1 MLNFIHIF
9 VKIKRLNSFTYIKS
23 TFLKLTS
30 KTYPF
35 GTEDELVEDM
45 KCQGIFPN
53 LEKDAWGNY
62 LIRVGQSRTIFTAH
76 LDTACRDQSDV
87 KHFISKQQIVTTDGK
102 TILGADDKAGVTILL
117 WLIKN
122 NIPGLYYF
130 FIGEEVGCV
139 GSSAASVYG
148 QFKGLYERVISF
160 DRRGTNS
167 VITYQSSSRSCSD
180 DFAKELSSQ
189 LNRFSNLYYRPDD
202 TGVYTDSAEF
212 VDIVPEC
219 TNISVGYQSEHTFRE
234 SQDLYHLNKLALAC
248 LDVKWEELPTK
259 RVAGSKESKWDNW
272 SPKRVGSSYNSY
284 SSSDDYSYGWGSAR
298 NKYLDEDDYY
308 TSRGRKKTRRGNSN
322 QSRKEEF
329 DFEKSG
335 RSFYDSGSGL
345 VEVTKPN
352 KGVFDVFR
360 DKFLTSDLTREELDL
375 VKNQYLD
382 MSNPYDRSEYE
393 RLAQFL

>member
-1 MLNFIHIF
+1 
-9 VKIKRLNSFTYIKS
+9 LNSFTYIKS

-30 KTYPF
+30 KTYPY

-45 KCQGIFPN
+45 TRQNIFPN

-62 LIRVGQSRTIFTAH
+62 FLKIGTSRTIFTAH
-76 LDTACRDQSDV
+76 LDTACKDQVNV

-148 QFKGLYERVISF
+148 QFKGLYDRVISF

-167 VITYQSSSRSCSD
+167 VITFQSSSRSCSD
-180 DFAKELSSQ
+180 EFAKELSSQ
-189 LNRFSNLYYRPDD
+189 LNKFSNLYYKPDN

-259 RVAGSKESKWDNW
+259 RIAGTRESKWEQYNYNT
-272 SPKRVGSSYNSY
+272 SYKKETY
-284 SSSDDYSYGWGSAR
+284 SNYDDYGYGWGSSSR
-298 NKYLDEDDYY
+298 REMVDYLDDEDEY
-308 TSRGRKKTRRGNSN
+308 TSRGRKKTRRGGARN
-322 QSRKEEF
+322 RKEQ
-329 DFEKSG
+329 FEDGRSG
-335 RSFYDSGSGL
+335 RTFFDRGGEL
-345 VEVTKPN
+345 VEFTKSN
-352 KGVFDVFR
+352 RGVYDVYR
-360 DKFLTSDLTREELDL
+360 DKFLTSDLTKEELNL
-375 VKNQYLD
+375 VKEQYLD
-382 MSNPYDRSEYE
+382 MTNPYDRNEYE
-393 RLAQFL
+393 KLSQFL

>member
-1 MLNFIHIF
+1 LLYICL
-9 VKIKRLNSFTYIKS
+9 KLKRLNSFAYIKS

-30 KTYPF
+30 KTYPY
-35 GTEDELVEDM
+35 GTEDELVLDM
-45 KCQGIFPN
+45 KRQGIFPN

-62 LIRVGQSRTIFTAH
+62 FLKIGQSRTIFTAH
-76 LDTACRDQSDV
+76 LDTACKDQVDV

-148 QFKGLYERVISF
+148 QFKGLYDRVISF
-160 DRRGTNS
+160 DRRGTSS

-180 DFAKELSSQ
+180 VFANELATQ
-189 LNRFSNLYYRPDD
+189 LNKFSNLYYKADN

-259 RVAGSKESKWDNW
+259 RVAGTRESKWDNW
-272 SPKRVGSSYNSY
+272 GYPNTTTTKKDTSY
-284 SSSDDYSYGWGSAR
+284 SEWDDYGYGWSSS
-298 NKYLDEDDYY
+298 NKYEDGW
-308 TSRGRKKTRRGNSN
+308 TSRGRKKTRRGGARN
-322 QSRKEEF
+322 RKEEF
-329 DFEKSG
+329 EDERSG
-335 RSFYDSGSGL
+335 RTFFDRGGEL
-345 VEVTKPN
+345 VEFTKSN
-352 KGVFDVFR
+352 KGIYDIYR
-360 DKFLTSDLTREELDL
+360 DKFLTSDLTKEELDL
-375 VKNQYLD
+375 VRDQYLD
-382 MSNPYDRSEYE
+382 MSNPYDKNEYE
-393 RLAQFL
+393 KLSQFL

>member
-1 MLNFIHIF
+1 M
-9 VKIKRLNSFTYIKS
+9 
-23 TFLKLTS
+23 
-30 KTYPF
+30 
-35 GTEDELVEDM
+35 VEDM
-45 KCQGIFPN
+45 TRQNIFPN

-62 LIRVGQSRTIFTAH
+62 FLIIGTSRTTFTAH
-76 LDTACRDQSDV
+76 LDTACKDQVNV

-148 QFKGLYERVISF
+148 QFKGLYDRVISF

-167 VITYQSSSRSCSD
+167 VITFQSSSRSCSD
-180 DFAKELSSQ
+180 EFAKELSSQ
-189 LNRFSNLYYRPDD
+189 LNKFSNLYYKPDN

-259 RVAGSKESKWDNW
+259 RIAGPLS
-272 SPKRVGSSYNSY
+272 
-284 SSSDDYSYGWGSAR
+284 
-298 NKYLDEDDYY
+298 
-308 TSRGRKKTRRGNSN
+308 
-322 QSRKEEF
+322 
-329 DFEKSG
+329 
-335 RSFYDSGSGL
+335 
-345 VEVTKPN
+345 
-352 KGVFDVFR
+352 
-360 DKFLTSDLTREELDL
+360 
-375 VKNQYLD
+375 
-382 MSNPYDRSEYE
+382 
-393 RLAQFL
+393 

>member
-1 MLNFIHIF
+1 M
-9 VKIKRLNSFTYIKS
+9 NSFSYIKS
-23 TFLKLTS
+23 TFLKLTH

-35 GTEDELVEDM
+35 GTEDELVDDM
-45 KCQGIFPN
+45 TRQNIFPN
-53 LEKDAWGNY
+53 LEKDDWGNY

-76 LDTACRDQSDV
+76 LDTACKDQSDV

-139 GSSAASVYG
+139 GSSAASIYG
-148 QFKGLYERVISF
+148 QFKGLYDRVISF

-167 VITYQSSSRSCSD
+167 VITFQSSSRSCSD

-189 LNRFSNLYYRPDD
+189 LNKFTNLYYKPDN

-212 VDIVPEC
+212 VDVVPEC
-219 TNISVGYQSEHTFRE
+219 TNISVGYQSEHTFQE

-259 RVAGSKESKWDNW
+259 RVAGTRESKWGSW
-272 SPKRVGSSYNSY
+272 KSSYRPKETSY
-284 SSSDDYSYGWGSAR
+284 SDEYGYGWP
-298 NKYLDEDDYY
+298 
-308 TSRGRKKTRRGNSN
+308 SRERKKTRRSNSY
-322 QSRKEEF
+322 RKDKIES
-329 DFEKSG
+329 KNSG
-335 RSFYDSGSGL
+335 RTYYDRGGELFELTTS
-345 VEVTKPN
+345 N
-352 KGVFDVFR
+352 KGVYDIHR
-360 DKFLTSDLTREELDL
+360 DKFLTSDLTKEELDL
-375 VKNQYLD
+375 VRDQYLD
-382 MSNPYDRSEYE
+382 MSNPYDRSEYQM
-393 RLAQFL
+393 LSQFL

>member
-1 MLNFIHIF
+1 
-9 VKIKRLNSFTYIKS
+9 LNSFAYIKS

-30 KTYPF
+30 KTYPY

-45 KCQGIFPN
+45 TRQGIFPN
-53 LEKDAWGNY
+53 LEKDDWGNY
-62 LIRVGQSRTIFTAH
+62 LIKIGQSRTIFTAH

-87 KHFISKQQIVTTDGK
+87 NHFISKQQIVTTDGK

-148 QFKGLYERVISF
+148 QFKGFYDRVISF

-167 VITYQSSSRSCSD
+167 IITYQSSSRSCSD
-180 DFAKELSSQ
+180 DFAKDLSTQ
-189 LNRFSNLYYRPDD
+189 LNKFSNLYYKPDD

-212 VDIVPEC
+212 VGIVPEC

-259 RVAGSKESKWDNW
+259 RVAGTRESKWDNW
-272 SPKRVGSSYNSY
+272 NFEKTGSSYDSH
-284 SSSDDYSYGWGSAR
+284 SSSDDYGYGWSSQKA
-298 NKYLDEDDYY
+298 YHDEDDYLY
-308 TSRGRKKTRRGNSN
+308 SSRSRKKTRRRGSVN
-322 QSRKEEF
+322 QSKKTRTY
-329 DFEKSG
+329 
-335 RSFYDSGSGL
+335 YDNGGDL
-345 VEVTKPN
+345 VEFTKSS
-352 KGVFDVFR
+352 KGVYDVYR
-360 DKFLTSDLTREELDL
+360 DKFLASDLTRQDL
-375 VKNQYLD
+375 EMIKEQYLD
-382 MSNPYDRSEYE
+382 MSNPYDRIEYE
-393 RLAQFL
+393 RLSQFL